1 MARIRRSSSRRV
13 SDVQHLRTR
22 FAEMAFEMHNKME
35 GPAQIKSGLIA
46 FSHAA
51 LFVNMQLDPDG
62 KGRIM
67 ISGLMKEHAKEFLQA
82 AMALFNDT
90 RDAVHI
96 PEAKHIYAEFHM
108 NKVSDVNVAK
118 ACRRPFAV
126 VREQVVRQVL
136 SAPDVVAAI
145 DELCAAYGGK

>member
-51 LFVNMQLDPDG
+51 LFVNG
-62 KGRIM
+62 
-67 ISGLMKEHAKEFLQA
+67 SE
-82 AMALFNDT
+82 
-90 RDAVHI
+90 
-96 PEAKHIYAEFHM
+96 
-108 NKVSDVNVAK
+108 S
-118 ACRRPFAV
+118 
-126 VREQVVRQVL
+126 
-136 SAPDVVAAI
+136 
-145 DELCAAYGGK
+145 

>member
-1 MARIRRSSSRRV
+1 MARIRRSSNRRV
-13 SDVQHLRTR
+13 SDVQHLRAR
-22 FAEMAFEMHNKME
+22 FAEMAFQMHNNM
-35 GPAQIKSGLIA
+35 GDAQIKSGLIA

-62 KGRIM
+62 AGRIM
-67 ISGLMKEHAKEFLQA
+67 ISGFMKEHAKEFLQA
-82 AMALFNDT
+82 VTAMFNDT
-90 RDAVHI
+90 RDAVYI

-108 NKVSDVNVAK
+108 NKISDVNVAK
-118 ACRRPFAV
+118 VCRRPFAV

-136 SAPDVVAAI
+136 SAPQVVAAI